1 MARPTKGKDP
11 LDVRITIRV
20 SRNAF
25 EKLQDAAL
33 AAGLS
38 VAETARR
45 RIEGVKIPD
54 RGSITLANEMRQLR
68 KELARQG
75 GLIKH
80 LYNEK
85 QFEPELTREALNSQ
99 TANYRK
105 VNEVLELVREKLEK

>member
-1 MARPTKGKDP
+1 MARPMKGKEP
-11 LDVRITIRV
+11 LDRILAIRV
-20 SRNAF
+20 SRSALA
-25 EKLQDAAL
+25 KLKGAAL

-38 VAETARR
+38 IGEIVRR

-68 KELARQG
+68 QELARQG

-105 VNEVLELVREKLEK
+105 VNEVLELVREKLER